1 MLARLAT
8 NAAALEEAHTFITH
22 VASSGM
28 RITPAA
34 EWFIDNYHIIEE
46 QIRTARRHL
55 PRAYNRELPRLANA
69 FAGGMPRVYDIV
81 LELISHSEGRVD
93 LEGLRAFV
101 ASYQTVTPLRL
112 GELWAIP
119 IMLRLALIESLRRVV
134 AAVTA
139 GRTDRQIAKYWVDRM
154 LETAAEA
161 PARVVSVLAE
171 MVEANPPLT
180 NSFVAEFSARLQGKG
195 PALLFPI
202 AWLEQRLSERG
213 QTIEHVFRIVSQ
225 SQAEHQVAIGNNIG
239 SLRLL
244 GATDWRSFVES
255 VSIVD
260 ATLRADPAGVYSAMD
275 FTTRDQYRRAVEE
288 ISKCSSA
295 SEDHV
300 ARRAVELATE
310 ARARA
315 DRPSQGSPR
324 AAERSRGP
332 RRLLPAGRRPAQR
345 SNEPSRRG
353 GLGRLGSAGWARA
366 LSSPS
371 TRLRSP

>member
-1 MLARLAT
+1 
-8 NAAALEEAHTFITH
+8 
-22 VASSGM
+22 
-28 RITPAA
+28 
-34 EWFIDNYHIIEE
+34 
-46 QIRTARRHL
+46 
-55 PRAYNRELPRLANA
+55 
-69 FAGGMPRVYDIV
+69 
-81 LELISHSEGRVD
+81 
-93 LEGLRAFV
+93 
-101 ASYQTVTPLRL
+101 
-112 GELWAIP
+112 
-119 IMLRLALIESLRRVV
+119 MLRLALIENLRRVV

-139 GRTDRQIAKYWVDRM
+139 GRTDRQRAKYWVDRM
-154 LETAAEA
+154 LETAAAA

-288 ISKCSSA
+288 IAKRSPA

-315 DRPSQGSPR
+315 ERPSQVLLGPPSDLGAHVGYFLLDAGRRSARTSRLGAAALDVSARPDGRARCLRRLRVFARPDDHGRHRRPPADSPSPR
-324 AAERSRGP
+324 AS
-332 RRLLPAGRRPAQR
+332 
-345 SNEPSRRG
+345 
-353 GLGRLGSAGWARA
+353 RLGARRRDRRVA
-366 LSSPS
+366 DRRQPADGRACC
-371 TRLRSP
+371 TGR